1 MSVIIFAAKAF
12 KRLFK
17 SKLTWFLI
25 ILWTFFVALFLFFDF
40 PEHEL
45 FNHWVAEVSLLLF
58 TLFAGY
64 AGILF
69 FRYNSYMYIIQIDNQ
84 NHLLRQREKM
94 LVKTNERLT
103 RQTDFLNLVTNSF
116 SHPFFVIDANTYE
129 ILMANKAF
137 YEHHELPN
145 NFELRK
151 SKCFVLS
158 HHFNSPCNTTDHPC
172 PLKEVKETRKP
183 VITEHIHKT
192 PNGEERIMEITAFPV
207 FDEKTGK
214 VKQILEY
221 NIDITER
228 TKEQLALAEKEQRLR
243 KIITTSPDGI
253 AVTDLN
259 GSIKFASEKSAALL
273 RYDHPDQLIGK
284 NVFDFLHPDDLE
296 KAHRAAKYLIENKL
310 SYDTREF
317 KTLRPDGTVF
327 YQETNASLLYDN
339 KNRPHR
345 LVLISRDITDRKI
358 TEQRLVNLNKQLSE
372 KSIALEDLNRSLEE
386 RIQKALQESREKD
399 RILTLQSR
407 QAAMGEL
414 IGNIAH
420 QWRQP
425 LNAINLII
433 FDLLE
438 AYKYKELDEN
448 YLNNSYNEINRVV
461 QNMSQTIDDF
471 RNFFKPVKEK
481 KLFDINTII
490 EQSLH
495 FSSAG
500 LAANNIH
507 LTFKKNGSIMV
518 MGYPNE
524 LIQTLINIIQNAKDA
539 LLESHNTNKNIWI
552 NSHVENDYA
561 LISINNNGGIIPPDH
576 LEKVFDPYYSTKPEG
591 HGTGMGLF
599 ISKTI
604 IEKNMK
610 GNLNVKNIENGVC
623 FEIKM
628 KVSAQT

>member
-1 MSVIIFAAKAF
+1 MSVIILATKAF
-12 KRLFK
+12 KRLLK

-45 FNHWVAEVSLLLF
+45 FNHWVAEVLLIIF

-64 AGILF
+64 GGILF

-94 LVKTNERLT
+94 LVKINERLT

-116 SHPFFVIDANTYE
+116 SHPFFVIDADTHE

-137 YEHHELPN
+137 YEHHELPK

-151 SKCFVLS
+151 SKCFELS
-158 HHFNSPCNTTDHPC
+158 HHFNSPCDDTNHPC
-172 PLKEVKETRKP
+172 PLKEVKVTRKP
-183 VITEHIHKT
+183 VTTQHIHKT
-192 PNGEERIMEITAFPV
+192 PNGEERIVEITAFPV
-207 FDEKTGK
+207 FDERTGK

-221 NIDITER
+221 NVDITER
-228 TKEQLALAEKEQRLR
+228 VKEQLALAEKEQRLR

-296 KAHRAAKYLIENKL
+296 KGNRAAKNLVENKL
-310 SYDTREF
+310 SYDTQEF

-425 LNAINLII
+425 LNTINLII

-490 EQSLH
+490 EQSLN
-495 FSSAG
+495 FSGAG

-552 NSHVENDYA
+552 SSHIENDNA

-628 KVSAQT
+628 KISTQI